1 MAGKAATPVP
11 VDKPLSRA
19 YLRQFTGWST
29 AFPPGTSDPTS
40 LREMHN
46 CSIAPDNSLRIR
58 PGMRAAFTSPAP
70 GRIIGEF
77 EHFYTST
84 GAKAILFGVRIDN
97 YVVFRCAVYNETL
110 RLFVPDQTEAQ
121 MAQLR
126 AEVQQFASS

>member
-58 PGMRAAFTSPAP
+58 PGMRTAFTSPAP

-77 EHFYTST
+77 EHF
-84 GAKAILFGVRIDN
+84 
-97 YVVFRCAVYNETL
+97 
-110 RLFVPDQTEAQ
+110 
-121 MAQLR
+121 
-126 AEVQQFASS
+126 